1 MKYKVYASQVVYYM
15 AEVEAKDSDEALDMA
30 RVNNDWQVIDND
42 GWSFDNVI
50 LENEGE

>member
-1 MKYKVYASQVVYYM
+1 MRYKVYASQVVYYV
-15 AEVEAKDSDEALDMA
+15 AEVEAKDSDEALDIA
-30 RVNNDWQVIDND
+30 REQDNWQEIDTD